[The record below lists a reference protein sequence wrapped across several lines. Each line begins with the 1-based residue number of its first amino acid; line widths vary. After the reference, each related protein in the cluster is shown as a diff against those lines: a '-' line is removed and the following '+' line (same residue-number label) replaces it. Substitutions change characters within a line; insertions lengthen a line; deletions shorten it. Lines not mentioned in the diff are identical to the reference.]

1 MVNPDKVKS
10 IVLDRR
16 KSSNTEVIFIV
27 DSKQI
32 HVVQSVD
39 ILGITIDDKLNFDLH
54 TDKICLK
61 SENHLNALV
70 RLKCFLGNE
79 QRKILIVLFFQ
90 I

>member
-10 IVLDRR
+10 IVLDRC
-16 KSSNTEVIFIV
+16 KSSKTGAIFV

-32 HVVQSVD
+32 HAVQSVD
-39 ILGITIDDKLNFDLH
+39 ILGITIDDKLNFDFH
-54 TDKICLK
+54 ADKICLK
-61 SENHLNALV
+61 SANHLNALV